1 MSTDDRS
8 PGLFPDT
15 SLLDAVPYAAIGT
28 DIDGL
33 VRAWNPGAERLY
45 GWTKDEAIGRQIADL
60 TPTPEHLANAA
71 IMAAVR
77 AGESWSGEFPV
88 RRKDGSSFLSRTTL
102 SPLLDA
108 GEVIGM
114 LGISEDVS
122 ELRFHEAQ
130 HSETGERL
138 RLALDASGLGAWEW
152 DVGTGRV
159 HWDARMEEIFGFDPG
174 TFPGTYDAWLA
185 TVHPDDL
192 AHVLSSVQHAVAL
205 KSRNTLEHRIVRQDG
220 QLRWIESHSQSVVG
234 EDGSLRGTIGCVR
247 DITALKNADQDRQ
260 RLRRQEQFLF
270 DAGDRL
276 SESLEVEQTLTI
288 VADVCV
294 PVVADWCVLHLLD
307 ERGLRL
313 GLLRH
318 RHAQGQL
325 ILSRVLNRW
334 PAILESDDEG
344 VGATVRDGK
353 ARLFPVIPATVLDEA
368 AAAGDERAAALRDLD
383 LRSVIVVPLQARGRV
398 VGAVTFGRDRTEPF
412 DAEQQTVLS
421 QLATRAALAI
431 DNAVTYER
439 ERRAA
444 LTLQHSLLPEISITV
459 PGFSIATRY
468 FAGAEGAQVGGDW
481 YDAIT
486 LPDGRIGVTVGD
498 VMGHGLASAALMG
511 QVRAALRGIA
521 ATGSNPAEVLRLLD
535 GVVQSLSETQLVTCA
550 YGVYDPQTST
560 LTFASAGHPPPMIVK
575 PNATPRY
582 LDVEPGAPLGV
593 SVGDLGYPLVT
604 ETLSRGAT
612 VVLFSDGLVESRQRP
627 LAIGLETLRAM
638 AARPEED
645 LERLCDRL
653 VAGMHAGITT
663 DDDTAL
669 LVLRVD

>member
-45 GWTKDEAIGRQIADL
+45 GWTTEEAIGRRIADL
-60 TPTPEHLANAA
+60 TPPPEHLANAA
-71 IMAAVR
+71 AIMAAVR
-77 AGESWSGEFPV
+77 NGESWSGEFPV

-102 SPLLDA
+102 TPLLDA
-108 GEVIGM
+108 GAVVGM

-130 HSETGERL
+130 HWETGERL

-247 DITALKNADQDRQ
+247 DITALKNAEQDRQ
-260 RLRRQEQFLF
+260 RLRRHEQFLF

-334 PAILESDDEG
+334 PATLESEDEG
-344 VGATVRDGK
+344 VGATIRDGK
-353 ARLFPVIPATVLDEA
+353 PRLFPVIPAEVLDEA

-398 VGAVTFGRDRTEPF
+398 VGAVTFGRDRAEPF

-481 YDAIT
+481 YDAI
-486 LPDGRIGVTVGD
+486 
-498 VMGHGLASAALMG
+498 
-511 QVRAALRGIA
+511 
-521 ATGSNPAEVLRLLD
+521 
-535 GVVQSLSETQLVTCA
+535 
-550 YGVYDPQTST
+550 
-560 LTFASAGHPPPMIVK
+560 
-575 PNATPRY
+575 
-582 LDVEPGAPLGV
+582 
-593 SVGDLGYPLVT
+593 
-604 ETLSRGAT
+604 
-612 VVLFSDGLVESRQRP
+612 
-627 LAIGLETLRAM
+627 
-638 AARPEED
+638 
-645 LERLCDRL
+645 
-653 VAGMHAGITT
+653 
-663 DDDTAL
+663 
-669 LVLRVD
+669 

>member
-1 MSTDDRS
+1 
-8 PGLFPDT
+8 
-15 SLLDAVPYAAIGT
+15 
-28 DIDGL
+28 
-33 VRAWNPGAERLY
+33 
-45 GWTKDEAIGRQIADL
+45 
-60 TPTPEHLANAA
+60 
-71 IMAAVR
+71 
-77 AGESWSGEFPV
+77 
-88 RRKDGSSFLSRTTL
+88 
-102 SPLLDA
+102 
-108 GEVIGM
+108 
-114 LGISEDVS
+114 
-122 ELRFHEAQ
+122 
-130 HSETGERL
+130 
-138 RLALDASGLGAWEW
+138 
-152 DVGTGRV
+152 
-159 HWDARMEEIFGFDPG
+159 
-174 TFPGTYDAWLA
+174 
-185 TVHPDDL
+185 
-192 AHVLSSVQHAVAL
+192 VQHAVAL

-247 DITALKNADQDRQ
+247 DITALKNAEQDRQ
-260 RLRRQEQFLF
+260 RLRRHEQFLF

-334 PAILESDDEG
+334 PATLESEDEG
-344 VGATVRDGK
+344 VGATIRDGK
-353 ARLFPVIPATVLDEA
+353 PRLFPVIPAEVLDEA

-398 VGAVTFGRDRTEPF
+398 VGAVTFGRDRAEPF